1 MLRILGSRSE
11 NCCLVRHNILQ
22 GAYYNQIWVRLVCS
36 GSSPLYS
43 VTMFHFSRMSGSFK
57 NSAINLTASRHKR
70 KRGRWEDGRGGGRVE
85 PAVGGAGAS
94 VDCCPG
100 ACLAAGSLRD
110 SPREVIRVCET
121 SVGST
126 AASDPGWAA
135 SGDGRPGCPSHG
147 DVAGTDSDATLWPGP
162 PRAGCSVPRGSRS
175 TPCCGPGLVAPA
187 GPVRV
192 TVTVRGLGF
201 VPVTVLSQAG
211 RAPVAQWHSLK
222 FPAKALGE

>member
-1 MLRILGSRSE
+1 MLPCTSQHSARCILQSNMGSSGMLRFVA
-11 NCCLVRHNILQ
+11 LVFSNNVPLFS
-22 GAYYNQIWVRLVCS
+22 NVRIIQEFCYQS
-36 GSSPLYS
+36 YS
-43 VTMFHFSRMSGSFK
+43 
-57 NSAINLTASRHKR
+57 LTPQEEEGEM
-70 KRGRWEDGRGGGRVE
+70 GRWERGGRARETGRVE